1 MNQPSPRFIGRTAPP
16 RRGDLNRRS
25 YQVMLAKRVLPAVAV
40 VLLVAVALWPEW
52 HRDGIG
58 TRLILHGNVAEPAS
72 GEIANGRYNGENE
85 NGEPF
90 TVTADSAHQGS
101 ADRID
106 LRNPVGDIALRGGA
120 WIEGKG
126 QVGVLDQRN
135 GELDLSGDVWLYRD
149 DGTVMSTDTATID
162 TRSSAAMSDDK
173 VHVEGPFGTLDA
185 QGFTILDKGQLTRFT
200 GPARLLLN
208 GAGK

>member
-1 MNQPSPRFIGRTAPP
+1 MNAPTPRFIGRPTPP
-16 RRGDLNRRS
+16 RRGDINRRS
-25 YQVMLAKRVLPAVAV
+25 NKVMLAKRVLPAVAL

-52 HRDGIG
+52 HNDGIG
-58 TRLILHGNVAEPAS
+58 TRLVLHGNVSEPAS
-72 GEIANGRYNGENE
+72 GEIANGRYNGQNE

-90 TVTADSAHQGS
+90 TVTADSAHQGI

-126 QVGVLDQRN
+126 QVGVLDQRS
-135 GELDLSGDVWLYRD
+135 GELDLAGEVSLYRD
-149 DGTVMSTDTATID
+149 DGTVLSSDTATID
-162 TRSSAAMSDDK
+162 TKSSAATSEDR

-185 QGFTILDKGQLTRFT
+185 QGFTILDKGQITRFT